1 MVGGEGRESGFRGQ
15 ESETTNQKSQ
25 IRNQKPEA
33 RMKSICFP
41 PSAFSLLLTALSP
54 RIRVLSRLQEN
65 KSMPMGE
72 QIRDE
77 INAPPR
83 YDSKLQTRPALEAV
97 NWRTR
102 DSADSRLEC

>member
-1 MVGGEGRESGFRGQ
+1 
-15 ESETTNQKSQ
+15 
-25 IRNQKPEA
+25 
-33 RMKSICFP
+33 MKSICFP

-54 RIRVLSRLQEN
+54 RIRVLCRLQEN

-97 NWRTR
+97 NTGEHAIAWTL
-102 DSADSRLEC
+102 AWNAEE